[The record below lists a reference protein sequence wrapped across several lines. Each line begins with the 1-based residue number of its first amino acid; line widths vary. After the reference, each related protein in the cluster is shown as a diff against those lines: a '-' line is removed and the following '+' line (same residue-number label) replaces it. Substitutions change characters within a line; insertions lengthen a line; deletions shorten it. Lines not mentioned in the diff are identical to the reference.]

1 MNKEKKA
8 LLDAR
13 SIGLAVVFL
22 IFVGILLMFTS
33 TTAERS
39 VGFDN
44 EEIRAIDG
52 ECVIRVG
59 NREVISMLP
68 TDVDAEEGE
77 LVTITTTLREDGQD
91 SHFLAFYGRQSEV
104 KMYLDGELVMAS
116 DDGSSL
122 PFDMTPGSYWH
133 FLRLP
138 KDFDGMEL
146 RIEKVAKFER
156 YAKEIPQIYIGTK
169 AAFLYMVAKQALFS
183 LGIGIP
189 IVFLGV
195 VMMFISL
202 FLKSREMAKRIFRLG
217 LFSVVTSIWS
227 LLEARVT
234 QMFFDDIHLASYIL
248 FSFLF
253 LIPVTFTAYL
263 LTYPSIA
270 KKPYIRALFWCS
282 LTTYIV
288 AQVLQLTNTWYYIEF
303 VTVFHVLVGL
313 IVVGLLFGSIS
324 LKKEAEEVRKR
335 DGAVY
340 KAFWIFAVFVII
352 DIMQY
357 YIFPTAKVG
366 DYCKTGLLLFI
377 IYLGY
382 EAIKQSGEQ
391 QILEE
396 RQRVYKE
403 LAYKDG
409 MTGLA
414 NRYAFDEEIIKLR
427 DGEIQKKP
435 LIMVADMNY
444 LKTVNDKYGHTKGD
458 EAIAKIGK
466 LLKKHFSENAACYRI
481 GGDEFC
487 VIAYPDSVEEF
498 EEKHNVFLAEVE
510 KEAEVSEY
518 PIEIAT
524 GYAMSDADVDSLF
537 KEADEKMYAK
547 KKRMKQ

>member
-1 MNKEKKA
+1 M
-8 LLDAR
+8 
-13 SIGLAVVFL
+13 
-22 IFVGILLMFTS
+22 
-33 TTAERS
+33 
-39 VGFDN
+39 
-44 EEIRAIDG
+44 
-52 ECVIRVG
+52 
-59 NREVISMLP
+59 
-68 TDVDAEEGE
+68 
-77 LVTITTTLREDGQD
+77 
-91 SHFLAFYGRQSEV
+91 
-104 KMYLDGELVMAS
+104 
-116 DDGSSL
+116 
-122 PFDMTPGSYWH
+122 
-133 FLRLP
+133 
-138 KDFDGMEL
+138 
-146 RIEKVAKFER
+146 
-156 YAKEIPQIYIGTK
+156 
-169 AAFLYMVAKQALFS
+169 
-183 LGIGIP
+183 
-189 IVFLGV
+189 
-195 VMMFISL
+195 
-202 FLKSREMAKRIFRLG
+202 
-217 LFSVVTSIWS
+217 
-227 LLEARVT
+227 
-234 QMFFDDIHLASYIL
+234 
-248 FSFLF
+248 
-253 LIPVTFTAYL
+253 
-263 LTYPSIA
+263 
-270 KKPYIRALFWCS
+270 
-282 LTTYIV
+282 
-288 AQVLQLTNTWYYIEF
+288 
-303 VTVFHVLVGL
+303 LVGL
-313 IVVGLLFGSIS
+313 IVVGLLFGSVS

-335 DGAVY
+335 DGVVY

-357 YIFPTAKVG
+357 YIFPAAKVG

-458 EAIAKIGK
+458 EAIAKIGN

-498 EEKHNVFLAEVE
+498 DEKHNVFLAEVE

-537 KEADEKMYAK
+537 KEADEKMYVK